1 VSGGLIHD
9 WNREQAPPRVEL
21 NDETL
26 RDGLQSPSVTEPSAE
41 QKLQLLHLMAGL
53 GVSAVTV
60 GYPAAG
66 PRMQAQ
72 CRLLAGEIARA
83 RLPLS
88 PNASAR
94 TTESD
99 VAAIARLAQEIGV
112 PIEAGIFIGASR
124 IRRETQG
131 WSVDDILRMAERAIG
146 LAVREGLPV
155 MFVLEDASR
164 TDPETLRVVY
174 GEAIRLGARRLC
186 LADTTGYATP
196 AGTERLVRF
205 VKDEIVTPGG
215 DSPRRTRRDTE
226 DCLSERETVALDW
239 HGHRDRGLAVANCL
253 AAINAGADRIH
264 ATALGAGER
273 AGNAEME
280 LVLANLYLMGLHC
293 GDLTRLGDYCR
304 FASQALGPQILPNH
318 PVVGSDAFRTASGTH
333 VAAIL
338 KARERGE
345 AELADLAYS
354 SLPAAVFGLEQRFA
368 LSAMSGH
375 AGVRHW
381 LAEHGHDPHDETLV
395 ETVLKAAKESPR
407 ALDDAEAE
415 RVVAGAAPGA

>member
-1 VSGGLIHD
+1 MPRSLIHD
-9 WNREQAPPRVEL
+9 WNNERPVAVEL

-72 CRLLAGEIARA
+72 CRLLAGEIARG

-99 VAAIARLAQEIGV
+99 VSAVANVAHDIGM

-131 WSVDDILRMAERAIG
+131 WSVDDILRMTEGAIG

-164 TDPETLRVVY
+164 TDPETLRAVHA
-174 GEAIRLGARRLC
+174 EAIRQGARRLC

-205 VKDEIVTPGG
+205 VREEIIGPRIVGDVTCAASGAG
-215 DSPRRTRRDTE
+215 VAA
-226 DCLSERETVALDW
+226 ETVALDW

-253 AAINAGADRIH
+253 AAITAGADRIH

-280 LVLANLYLMGLHC
+280 LVLANLYLMGIHR

-304 FASQALGPQILPNH
+304 LASQALGLRIPANH

-354 SLPAAVFGLEQRFA
+354 SMPAAVFGLTQRFA

-381 LAEHGHDPHDETLV
+381 LAEHGHDAGDEALAETL
-395 ETVLKAAKESPR
+395 LRAAKESPR
-407 ALDDAEAE
+407 ALTDAEAE
-415 RVVAGAAPGA
+415 RVVARAGIRA

>member
-1 VSGGLIHD
+1 MPRSLIHD
-9 WNREQAPPRVEL
+9 WNNERPIGVEL

-26 RDGLQSPSVTEPSAE
+26 RDGLQSPSVTEPSDEA
-41 QKLQLLHLMAGL
+41 KLRLLHLMADL

-72 CRLLAGEIARA
+72 TRLLAGEIARA

-94 TTESD
+94 TTEAD
-99 VAAIARLAQEIGV
+99 VAAIARVAQESGV

-131 WSVDDILRMAERAIG
+131 WSVDDLLRLAERAIG

-164 TDPETLRVVY
+164 TDPETLMTLY
-174 GEAIRLGARRLC
+174 GHAIRLGARRLC

-196 AGTERLVRF
+196 AGAERLVRF
-205 VKDEIVTPGG
+205 V
-215 DSPRRTRRDTE
+215 
-226 DCLSERETVALDW
+226 REKIIAPNESVALDW

-253 AAINAGADRIH
+253 AAIAAGADRIH

-280 LVLANLYLMGLHC
+280 LLLANLYLMGVHW
-293 GDLTRLGDYCR
+293 GDLTRLAEYCR
-304 FASQALGPQILPNH
+304 LASQALGLRIPANH

-354 SLPAAVFGLEQRFA
+354 SMPAAVFGLEQRFA

-381 LAEHGHDPHDETLV
+381 LAEHGHDPRDETLV
-395 ETVLKAAKESPR
+395 ETLLRAAKESPR
-407 ALDDAEAE
+407 ALTDAEAE
-415 RVVAGAAPGA
+415 RVVAGALLKA